1 MDELNEPMEVIHK
14 PMKNIPGDYAYC
26 LPNSSVSSYAC
37 QDKSNLRK
45 HCFKNKQINFGKQIV
60 DT

>member
-37 QDKSNLRK
+37 QDKSNLMK
-45 HCFKNKQINFGKQIV
+45 ALFQK
-60 DT
+60 